1 LRHPIIARIY
11 ESNVIEISIVLLVNV
26 SAYQIIVID
35 RIKIIVECV
44 ELSCAF
50 ARRTC
55 ELIVYSIPPEEARI
69 FRSDMGLPHQVLITN
84 IRVRPGL
91 DFIISTVTVH
101 TLERELGMS
110 WRNPHMA
117 VYAGS
122 AQKSGRTH

>member
-1 LRHPIIARIY
+1 LRHSIIARIY
-11 ESNVIEISIVLLVNV
+11 ESNVIEVAIVLLVNV

-35 RIKIIVECV
+35 RINIIVKCV

-55 ELIVYSIPPEEARI
+55 ELIVYSIPPEESRI
-69 FRSDMGLPHQVLITN
+69 FRSDMGLSHQVLIAN

-91 DFIISTVTVH
+91 DFIVSTVTVH

-117 VYAGS
+117 IYAGPT
-122 AQKSGRTH
+122 QKRGRTH